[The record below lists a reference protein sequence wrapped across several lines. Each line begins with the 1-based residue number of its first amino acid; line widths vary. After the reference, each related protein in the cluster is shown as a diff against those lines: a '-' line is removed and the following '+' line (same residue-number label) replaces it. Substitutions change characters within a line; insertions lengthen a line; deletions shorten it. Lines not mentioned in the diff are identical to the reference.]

1 MAKNDNLT
9 DFLTDVADAIRAKKG
24 TTDKINPQD
33 FASEIASIETSQ
45 EVVEA
50 PFNDVN
56 FFDHEGIIHYS
67 YTAEEFLA
75 LTEMPPL
82 PIKKGLI
89 CQGWN
94 WTWQEAYDYVAEYG
108 ILDVGAMFITDDGA
122 TRLYIRIADDGR
134 MDVPLCFKQ
143 TVSNAVSVDWGD
155 GSPSETFEGTGVILT
170 THSYTSMGDY
180 IIRLVCS
187 EGNLNFG
194 KEVAGESILGTT
206 SLRYGNLLQKVEI
219 GNNVSKIPY
228 GAFNSCRSMETISI
242 PFNVI
247 EIGTLAFS
255 ENAIRCWVIPNS
267 TNQIFSQIT
276 NNCRNLRYISL
287 SNTITKKYGN
297 YIFYN
302 NVILTRLV
310 IPQCVSVIT
319 NRQFGGC
326 DSIMSYIIP
335 KSISTIEAQAF
346 FGCTRVKYFDFTHHE
361 QVPILNNVDAFANIP
376 DDCEIRVPMALL
388 EEWKAA
394 TNWCDLADKIVGV

>member
-33 FASEIASIETSQ
+33 FANEIASIETSG
-45 EVVEA
+45 EIVSKA
-50 PFNDVN
+50 PNDVN

-82 PIKKGLI
+82 PTKKGLI

-94 WTWQEAYDYVAEYG
+94 WNWQEAYDYVAEYG

-122 TRLYIRIADDGR
+122 TRLYIRIANEGR
-134 MDVPLCFKQ
+134 MDVPLYFKQ

-155 GSPSETFEGTGVILT
+155 GSLPETFEGTNDIIA
-170 THSYTSMGDY
+170 THSYTSIGDY
-180 IIRLVCS
+180 VIRLVCN
-187 EGNLNFG
+187 EGNLEFG
-194 KEVAGESILGTT
+194 KGVAGESIFGTT
-206 SLRYGNLLQKVEI
+206 TLRYGNLLQKVEI
-219 GNNVSKIPY
+219 GNNVSRIQY
-228 GAFNSCRSMETISI
+228 CAFNSCRSMETISI
-242 PFNVI
+242 PFNITDVT
-247 EIGTLAFS
+247 TLAFS
-255 ENAIRCWVIPNS
+255 ENAIRCLVIPNS
-267 TNQIFSQIT
+267 TNNIVSQVMNSCI
-276 NNCRNLRYISL
+276 NLRYISL
-287 SNTITKKYGN
+287 PNTITKKQGN
-297 YIFYN
+297 YVFYN
-302 NVILTRLV
+302 NRTLTRLV
-310 IPQCVSVIT
+310 IPQCFSVIT
-319 NRQFGGC
+319 QRQFGSC
-326 DSIMSYIIP
+326 DGIMSYIIP

-346 FGCTRVKYFDFTHHE
+346 FACTRVKYFDFTHHE

-376 DDCEIRVPMALL
+376 DDCEIRVPMVLL